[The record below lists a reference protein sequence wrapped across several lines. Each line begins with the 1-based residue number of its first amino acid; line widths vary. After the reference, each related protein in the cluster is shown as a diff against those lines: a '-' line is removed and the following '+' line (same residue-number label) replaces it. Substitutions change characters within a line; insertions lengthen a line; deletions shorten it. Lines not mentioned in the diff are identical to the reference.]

1 MGRVSH
7 DSIAHRLDRE
17 ERATF
22 DVRRC
27 DSSLSGKQI
36 LMRRVLHDSIAHRLE
51 RVERVTFDGDILFIC
66 EGSTSKVSGAT
77 PPCSIA
83 RIPTFTNRI
92 VGKNYIDVISL
103 HISTVF
109 LYIKDRN
116 MVKILTMFLMDSHQS

>member
-7 DSIAHRLDRE
+7 DSIAHRLDRK

-27 DSSLSGKQI
+27 DSSLPGKQI

-51 RVERVTFDGDILFIC
+51 RVERVTFDGDILFVC

-83 RIPTFTNRI
+83 RIAS
-92 VGKNYIDVISL
+92 YIYG
-103 HISTVF
+103 F
-109 LYIKDRN
+109 LIYQKSEHGENLDH
-116 MVKILTMFLMDSHQS
+116 VTDGFASKLDP